1 VLLKGRGKLPAVP
14 ELVLSAVA
22 VLLIQLEIWVFD
34 PGGPVAAR
42 ALAGL
47 VAGSSLA
54 FMRAS
59 PFGAYLANG
68 VAIYVLIALGYTSD
82 LYQWTNFAALFAL
95 ATRTPLKQ
103 ALIGLLLGL
112 IGVGAYFVRFPN
124 EGGLVLAGAVGAV
137 WTAGWFA
144 GRVQF
149 ARWREARLQSERDL
163 TRAELVAQQA
173 RMDLDEQRNRLARE
187 LHDIVGHA
195 VNVMVVHAGA
205 GDGIVAS
212 DPDRAR
218 AAFATIANTGRSAL
232 ADLDRMLE
240 VLQGDT
246 PREPLPG
253 IDRVAELCRGF
264 VDTGLKVDLETSG
277 DVGRVPPSV
286 GLAGYRLVQEALT
299 NVLKHARA
307 TRVIVVVE
315 VDEALRVSVTD
326 DGAGGMVLPGR
337 GLRGMIDRVEVHGGV
352 LEFGPVASG
361 GFRVQARIPLGP
373 VT

>member
-1 VLLKGRGKLPAVP
+1 MLLRGRGKVPAVP

-22 VLLIQLEIWVFD
+22 VLLIQLEVWIFD
-34 PGGPVAAR
+34 PGGPMAGR
-42 ALAGL
+42 TLAGL
-47 VAGSSLA
+47 MAGSSLA
-54 FMRAS
+54 FVRAS
-59 PFGAYLANG
+59 PFVAYLANG
-68 VAIYVLIALGYTSD
+68 VAIYALIALGYPSD
-82 LYQWTNFAALFAL
+82 IYQWTNFAALFAM
-95 ATRTPLKQ
+95 ATRTALPE

-112 IGVGAYFVRFPN
+112 IGVGAYFARFPN
-124 EGGLVLAGAVGAV
+124 EGGLVLAGAVAAI

-149 ARWREARLQSERDL
+149 ARWRETNLQIERDL

-173 RMDLDEQRNRLARE
+173 RMELDEQRNRLARE

-205 GDGIVAS
+205 GDGIVMS

-218 AAFATIANTGRSAL
+218 AAFATIADTGRSAL

-240 VLQGDT
+240 VLQGDG

-253 IDRVAELCRGF
+253 LDRLAELCRSF
-264 VDTGLKVDLETSG
+264 DDTGLKVELETSG
-277 DVGRVPPSV
+277 ELGRVPPSV
-286 GLAGYRLVQEALT
+286 GLAGYRIVQEALT

-307 TRVIVVVE
+307 SRAVVVVE
-315 VDEALRVSVTD
+315 VDEALQVSVTD
-326 DGAGGMVLPGR
+326 DGAGKAVLPGR
-337 GLRGMIDRVEVHGGV
+337 GLRGMIERVEVHGGV
-352 LEFGPVASG
+352 LEFGPIEGG
-361 GFRVQARIPLGP
+361 GFRVQGRIPLSP